1 MLQKIVVSMGD
12 LMSKQQLDLNRRS
25 LLKAITIGGTA
36 SVAIAATG
44 MNIANATEKSASTS
58 RTKGYQE
65 TTHIRN
71 YYDSLRG

>member
-1 MLQKIVVSMGD
+1 
-12 LMSKQQLDLNRRS
+12 MSKQQPDLNRRS
-25 LLKAITIGGTA
+25 VLKAITIGGTA

-44 MNIANATEKSASTS
+44 IKVAQATEKSTGTS

-65 TTHIRN
+65 TTHIRS

>member
-1 MLQKIVVSMGD
+1 L
-12 LMSKQQLDLNRRS
+12 SKQQPDLNRRS
-25 LLKAITIGGTA
+25 LLKAITVGGTA
-36 SVAIAATG
+36 SVAITATG
-44 MNIANATEKSASTS
+44 MNIAHATEKKASTS